1 MHKTYRCPCITSCP
15 DLRDKECEV
24 AEDYVNAFYAV
35 YIEAYWGIEQANK
48 TVPIKQASKQYDI
61 LQWQLAND
69 CGTLCTESRL

>member
-24 AEDYVNAFYAV
+24 TDDYVNAFYAV
-35 YIEAYWGIEQANK
+35 YMKGVWGIEQANN
-48 TVPIKQASKQYDI
+48 TVPIKNASKQYDI